1 MCILLNL
8 LSQTSL
14 KDHLSLSVTRQLVAQ
29 TDCLV
34 GDEGDLAT
42 EISHLICSH
51 ENICDTL

>member
-14 KDHLSLSVTRQLVAQ
+14 KDHLSLSVTRQFVAQ
-29 TDCLV
+29 RDCLV